1 MEGLTWYVSDYQWN
15 QRQTLQLAPIRNAHI
30 LVDKNEVGSVPHKI
44 NKNIMYARMGESFS
58 FFGGVWRGE
67 KCLFFLQATTTSS
80 HLKKLETFHSALRRL
95 KLESWKGRMEIFCV
109 CKCHLSS
116 IGWKKRI
123 HCLRASRGLTDCKKG
138 AEEVREVFQNVKVQF
153 LASDNCFWKPVP
165 GCRDDAG
172 DGN

>member
-1 MEGLTWYVSDYQWN
+1 MRSIFVLKSRLFNSSSRMWLEDVFLTQAMEGLTWSVSDCQWS
-15 QRQTLQLAPIRNAHI
+15 QRQTLQLSPIRTAYI
-30 LVDKNEVGSVPHKI
+30 QVDKNELGSAPHKI
-44 NKNIMYARMGESFS
+44 YKNVLYARMGESFS

-116 IGWKKRI
+116 IG
-123 HCLRASRGLTDCKKG
+123 
-138 AEEVREVFQNVKVQF
+138 
-153 LASDNCFWKPVP
+153 
-165 GCRDDAG
+165 
-172 DGN
+172 